1 MNKRDFLKTA
11 GLATLGFAA
20 IPTGLDA
27 HTNPSEAP
35 KTEYGD
41 KTGIKNWVWINPDPK
56 ETDEQRHKRY
66 TMYKAHG
73 ITGVFFEADH
83 QASFLAA
90 KALGL
95 ETHRWIWTMNRN
107 DQDLLKAHPEY
118 YAVNRKG
125 ESCATKP
132 PYVDYYRWL
141 CPSKDESMQYLVN
154 LISAEAAKPYVD
166 GIHLDYIRY
175 CDIFLPV
182 TLWDNYKIEQTKELP
197 EYDYCYCTTC
207 QSKYKELTGNNLM
220 DIKYPSDSP
229 SWMQYRFD
237 RINSVVNKLADIV
250 HHTYKKKI
258 TAAVFPTPFIAR
270 RNVRQDW
277 TNWNLDGVCPMIY
290 HGFYNENTSWIE
302 SAAQEGVRTLH
313 GKFPLYAGLYLPSF
327 QNNDELEEG
336 VRRAIKG
343 GAKGVSIFSDPTEE
357 QLMAMERGLKR

>member
-11 GLATLGFAA
+11 GLASLGFAA
-20 IPTGLDA
+20 MSKTVVA
-27 HTNPSEAP
+27 
-35 KTEYGD
+35 KTEAGSQAPSCHTD
-41 KTGIKNWVWINPDPK
+41 KKGFKNWVWINPNPQ
-56 ETDEQRHKRY
+56 ETDEQRYNRY
-66 TMYKAHG
+66 AMYKAHG

-83 QASFLAA
+83 EASFHTA
-90 KALGL
+90 KNMGL
-95 ETHRWIWTMNRN
+95 ETHRWIWIMNRN
-107 DQDLLKAHPEY
+107 DKELLKNHPEM

-125 ESCATKP
+125 ESCANQP

-141 CPSKDESMQYLVN
+141 CPSKDETLSYLEELV
-154 LISAEAAKPYVD
+154 SKEASKVYVD

-182 TLWDNYKIEQTKELP
+182 TLWDNYKLVQTQEMQ
-197 EYDYCYCTTC
+197 EFDYCYCTTC
-207 QSKYKELTGNNLM
+207 QEKFKKETGHQLL
-220 DIKYPSDSP
+220 DLKYPSDSP
-229 SWMQYRFD
+229 SWMQFRFD
-237 RINSVVNKLADIV
+237 RINHIVNHLAKLV
-250 HHTYKKKI
+250 HETYKKTI

-302 SAAQEGVRTLH
+302 TAACEGVRTLN

-327 QNNDELEEG
+327 ANTLELEEG

-343 GAKGVSIFSDPTEE
+343 GAKGVAIFSDPSED
-357 QLMAMERGLKR
+357 QLIAMEKGLKG